1 MEDYFMSNTQD
12 IVPVTL
18 KRDSQSRI
26 PHQKTQMKSTVA
38 FQVTKE
44 STTYRVYNGIDKYI
58 LYTLLKEL
66 SE

>member
-1 MEDYFMSNTQD
+1 MSNKQD

-18 KRDSQSRI
+18 KKELRYRENTQKIQSK
-26 PHQKTQMKSTVA
+26 PAVA
-38 FQVTKE
+38 FQVTKG
-44 STTYRVYNGIDKYI
+44 SLTYRVYNGIDKYI